1 MRAIMLL
8 SEFFLL
14 PGGALY
20 EMEHHKMG
28 AFPCALSRCVKEQG
42 TLIHAT
48 LCRMGV

>member
-1 MRAIMLL
+1 MLP

-28 AFPCALSRCVKEQG
+28 AFPCASSRSVKEQG
-42 TLIHAT
+42 SLIHAT
-48 LCRMGV
+48 LHRMGV